1 MMKIERHQPDSHE
14 LNDWALYGSKD
25 PEIAWL
31 VDRLAL
37 DRGLRVREIKALTL
51 QVTCPGLFPPVATRV
66 CPMERPLKSG
76 PQTRTARSVAM
87 AAGGLVPI
95 SGRIDR
101 RGDLS
106 APLSPTAPRR

>member
-1 MMKIERHQPDSHE
+1 MMKIERHQPDCHE

-51 QVTCPGLFPPVATRV
+51 QA
-66 CPMERPLKSG
+66 LKD
-76 PQTRTARSVAM
+76 RTALEEARQQ
-87 AAGGLVPI
+87 P
-95 SGRIDR
+95 
-101 RGDLS
+101 
-106 APLSPTAPRR
+106 